1 MAAKVYPE
9 WVQKY
14 RTQGT
19 TVKKVGD
26 NYYLYKHSSKRVE
39 GKKNPMPKD
48 SYIGR
53 ITPDGV
59 IKSSS
64 KKINTVESDVI
75 VKEYGFS
82 MALEK
87 LCPTGWKE
95 PLGKEWQKVL
105 DKIILTESPESYI
118 TELRD
123 TGKELDPHIQLGAQK
138 SSLQRRMKNEYGIEI
153 RDLRPLLTIYLV
165 KIGEKK
171 IISRVEPE
179 QKKVL
184 ERFGL
189 RMEVD

>member
-171 IISRVEPE
+171 IISCIDPK
-179 QKKVL
+179 QKEVL
-184 ERFGL
+184 DKFNL

>member
-1 MAAKVYPE
+1 MADKIYPE

-19 TVKKVGD
+19 TVKRVGE

-59 IKSSS
+59 IKSGS
-64 KKINTVESDVI
+64 KKINTEGSDVI

-82 MALEK
+82 KALEK
-87 LCPTGWKE
+87 LCPSGWKE

-118 TELRD
+118 TELRE
-123 TGKELDPHIQLGAQK
+123 TSKELDSHIQLGAQK
-138 SSLQRRMKNEYGIEI
+138 SSLQRRMNNEYGIEI
-153 RDLRPLLTIYLV
+153 RELKPLLTIYLV
-165 KIGEKK
+165 KIGDKK
-171 IISRVEPE
+171 IISRILPD
-179 QKKVL
+179 QKEIL
-184 ERFGL
+184 ERFSIK
-189 RMEVD
+189 MEVD

>member
-59 IKSSS
+59 IKSGS
-64 KKINTVESDVI
+64 KKINTRESDVI

-87 LCPTGWKE
+87 LCPSGWKE
-95 PLGKEWQKVL
+95 PLGKGWQKVL

>member
-1 MAAKVYPE
+1 MATKVYPE

-19 TVKKVGD
+19 TVKRVGE
-26 NYYLYKHSSKRVE
+26 NYYLYKHSSKRVA
-39 GKKNPMPKD
+39 GKKNPVPRD

-64 KKINTVESDVI
+64 KKINTVDSDVI

-82 MALEK
+82 VAMEK
-87 LCPTGWKE
+87 LCPSGWKE
-95 PLGKEWQKVL
+95 PLGKEWRKVL

-118 TELRD
+118 TELRE

-138 SSLQRRMKNEYGIEI
+138 SSLQRRLKNEYGIEI

-165 KIGEKK
+165 KIGGKK
-171 IISRVEPE
+171 VISRILPDQREILD
-179 QKKVL
+179 KL
-184 ERFGL
+184 CL
-189 RMEVD
+189 DMEVD